1 LGAAGGQGTIAIAS
15 QLNVIQMTTHRATF
29 SDLSGQVT
37 HMAPLTRGIQPGAA
51 DVHSARVLQWHEA
64 TSLIGTKVSL
74 DPSEAVR
81 TTVRCE

>member
-1 LGAAGGQGTIAIAS
+1 
-15 QLNVIQMTTHRATF
+15 
-29 SDLSGQVT
+29 
-37 HMAPLTRGIQPGAA
+37 MAPLTRGIQPGAA
-51 DVHSARVLQWHEA
+51 DVHSVRVLQWHEA